1 MVKRRALIS
10 VSNKQGILDF
20 ARGLVELDW
29 EIVSTGGTAQALQD
43 AGLPVTKVSQVTGF
57 PEILEGRVK
66 TLHPLI
72 HGGILA
78 RRVPEH
84 LAQLKEHQIT
94 PIDLVVVNL
103 YPFRETV
110 ARPGV
115 TLAEAIENI
124 DIGGPSMVRGA
135 AKNYTDV
142 AIVVNPDRYDL
153 VLNELRAAGQVAETL
168 RMQLA
173 AEAYAHTA
181 EYDQWIA
188 AYLKEQLQL
197 VPAEKPAVDP
207 AANQADA
214 PATPE
219 TSAIPAVME
228 ASALFPDRFVLTGEK
243 VQDLRYGENPHQKAA
258 FYRLVPAAGGLG
270 TAKQL
275 QGKELSFNNLVDLQ
289 AAWALAKEFT
299 EPAAVIVKHTNPCGT
314 AESSTQLEAYQL
326 ALAAD
331 PVSAYGG
338 IAAFNR
344 PLEGDTAKALSQLFL
359 EVIVAPGFSTEALDV
374 LQRKQNL
381 RLMEVGLNED
391 AENLEIK
398 AVEGGFLVQ
407 ETDDIALNP
416 EEWQVVTERQPSAAE
431 WEELKFARKIVKHVK
446 SNAIVVT
453 KDKRTLGV
461 GAGQMNRVG
470 SARIALEQAG
480 DKAQGAVMSSDAYF
494 PFRDTLDEAAK
505 AGITAIIQPGG
516 SIRDAE
522 SIQAANE
529 HGMAMVFTGI
539 RHFKH

>member
-1 MVKRRALIS
+1 MIKRRALIS
-10 VSNKQGILDF
+10 VSNKQGIIDF
-20 ARGLVELDW
+20 ARGLAEMDW

-43 AGLPVTKVSQVTGF
+43 AGLPVTKVAQVTGF

-153 VLNELRAAGQVAETL
+153 VLNELRAAGQVPETL

-188 AYLKEQLQL
+188 AYLKEQLQ
-197 VPAEKPAVDP
+197 VAAADNP
-207 AANQADA
+207 AANSADA
-214 PATPE
+214 PATTE
-219 TSAIPAVME
+219 ATAAPAAAE
-228 ASALFPDRFVLTGEK
+228 ATALFPTRFVLTGEK

-258 FYRLVPAAGGLG
+258 FYRLTPTAGGLG

-289 AAWALAKEFT
+289 AAWALVKEFT

-314 AESSTQLEAYQL
+314 AESSTQLKAYQR

-338 IAAFNR
+338 IAAFNQ
-344 PLEGDTAKALSQLFL
+344 PVEGETAQALSQLFL
-359 EVIVAPGFSTEALDV
+359 EVIVAPGFSAEALDV

-381 RLMEVGLNED
+381 RLMAVDPNAA
-391 AENLEIK
+391 AENFEVK

-416 EEWQVVTERQPSAAE
+416 EEWQVVTERQPSAVE

-453 KDKRTLGV
+453 KDKQTLGV

-480 DKAQGAVMSSDAYF
+480 EKAQGAVMSSDAYF

-529 HGMAMVFTGI
+529 HGIAMVFTGV